1 MGEKGR
7 KEQKS
12 NQIKSYALIESRK
25 QSLSHSICAFSCPS
39 YPRYL
44 TFYTHYLAHRAN
56 KKRGYSKKDFILIQ
70 KNMVYVYLIS
80 LSSARR
86 WWEPAAGKSPTLR
99 RRPPKQRRLS
109 IVWWCPLPITI
120 QHRSISLPGKGRLLL
135 PKMSALMLHLFP
147 MTLFLHSGFC
157 FIP

>member
-1 MGEKGR
+1 MGGKNEKNR
-7 KEQKS
+7 
-12 NQIKSYALIESRK
+12 NRIKSYALIESRK
-25 QSLSHSICAFSCPS
+25 QSTLTQYVPFLSFVPKV
-39 YPRYL
+39 
-44 TFYTHYLAHRAN
+44 TFYTHYLTHREQ
-56 KKRGYSKKDFILIQ
+56 KEGVFKKDFILIQ
-70 KNMVYVYLIS
+70 KNMVYVYLVS

-86 WWEPAAGKSPTLR
+86 WWKPAAGKSPTLR

-147 MTLFLHSGFC
+147 MTLFLYGGFS
-157 FIP
+157 FTP

>member
-1 MGEKGR
+1 MGEKEEKNR
-7 KEQKS
+7 
-12 NQIKSYALIESRK
+12 NRIKSYALTESLQAK
-25 QSLSHSICAFSCPS
+25 SHSFNMCLSYPS

-44 TFYTHYLAHRAN
+44 KFLYTLFWPIAN

-135 PKMSALMLHLFP
+135 PKMSPLMLHLFP